1 MKTADFL
8 EMLRHKLGVKTDY
21 ALAKALGTS
30 KQSVHKY
37 RKGTTTP
44 DDSTAV
50 KWAIL
55 LDMDPLFVLASIN
68 AEREK
73 NPAVKEQWERLAEN
87 ADRRQKKEPEQEGV
101 RLDDQ
106 PPPPDMDRRKSRKY
120 ILCQM
125 LEDARNRRRDDPQP
139 DPGPWRFMPRFRP
152 AYARL

>member
-1 MKTADFL
+1 MRTIDFL
-8 EMLRHKLGVKTDY
+8 DLLKRHFGVTSDY
-21 ALAKALGTS
+21 AIAKRLDVTPQAVS
-30 KQSVHKY
+30 KY
-37 RKGTTTP
+37 RKGTALP

-55 LDMDPLFVLASIN
+55 LNMDPLFVLASIN

-73 NPAVKEQWERLAEN
+73 NPAVREQWERLAEN
-87 ADRRQKKEPEQEGV
+87 ADRRQKKEPEQEGI

-106 PPPPDMDRRKSRKY
+106 PPPPDMDRRRSRKY